1 MFYTIKY
8 ATSHKDAN
16 NIQVNLDKSG
26 NMFVVCAFEK
36 GEYRTVEKAEFSR
49 YDDAEIA
56 FAAMCAKYD
65 MYTVQ
70 EPSQDWDATDF
81 D

>member
-16 NIQVNLDKSG
+16 NIQVNLDING
-26 NMFVVCAFEK
+26 NMFVVSAWVK
-36 GEYRTVEKAEFSR
+36 GEYRTVERAEFAR
-49 YDDAEIA
+49 YEDAKIA
-56 FAAMCAKYD
+56 FDALCVKYE
-65 MYTVQ
+65 MFTVC